1 MGLRGVE
8 GYAVLVELDLANG
21 LPNFTTVGLPD
32 DAVREARERV
42 AAALRNSG
50 YAMPNRRVTVNLSPA
65 RPRKQGS
72 HYELPIALALLT
84 ASGQVAVGAWAQ
96 RWCVVG
102 ELSLDG
108 RVQPVS
114 GVLAMAARAKTSGF
128 ASIMVPE
135 ANADEA
141 RAAGIEALP
150 VADLREAAELA
161 GGAAPRPRSPLASG
175 PVHEAPVPDLS
186 DVRGQFAAK
195 RALEISAAGGH
206 NLLLVGSPGTG
217 KSMLARRL
225 PGILPP
231 MTADEAL
238 EVTLV
243 QSACGRAT
251 PGLVRERPFR
261 SPHHGASAAA
271 LIGGGPSARA
281 GEACLAHGGVLF
293 LDELAEFSRPA
304 LEALRQPLED
314 RRVSVARARE
324 TVEYPSRF
332 TLVAAANPC
341 PCGWRGHPRKTC
353 VCSPVEIGRYLGK
366 LSGPLL
372 DRIDMQI
379 ETPSVAFGDWAA
391 GVSTGEPSSVVRGRV
406 SVARERQRAR
416 WTATAF
422 PLNAFVDAAAFRRDA
437 RVLPEALAALAAA
450 ERKTAL
456 SARALDRVMRVAR
469 TIADLAHRDEVG
481 ASDVLEAASLRGL
494 DRLRSGLDAARI
506 SSAAPVPGPKGPRL
520 EVHA

>member
-1 MGLRGVE
+1 MSLARVHSMGLRGVE
-8 GYAVLVELDLANG
+8 GYPVLVELDLANG
-21 LPNFTTVGLPD
+21 LPGFTTVGLPD

-84 ASGQVAVGAWAQ
+84 ASGQVAAGDWAA

-108 RVQPVS
+108 KVQPVS
-114 GVLAMAARAKTSGF
+114 GVLAMAARAKAAGF
-128 ASIMVPE
+128 AAIIVPE
-135 ANADEA
+135 ANAEEA
-141 RAAGIEALP
+141 RAAGIEAFP

-161 GGAAPRPRSPLASG
+161 GGSVPRVRLAPPARALSYAGS
-175 PVHEAPVPDLS
+175 PDLA
-186 DVRGQFAAK
+186 DVRGQSVAK
-195 RALEISAAGGH
+195 RALELAAAGGH
-206 NLLLVGSPGTG
+206 NLLLVGPPGSG

-231 MTADEAL
+231 MTPEEAL

-243 QSACGRAT
+243 QSACGRVV

-261 SPHHGASAAA
+261 SPHHSASAAA
-271 LIGGGPSARA
+271 LIGGGPLARA

-304 LEALRQPLED
+304 LESLRQPLED
-314 RRVSVARARE
+314 RRVSVARAKE
-324 TVEYPSRF
+324 TIEYPARF

-341 PCGWRGHPRKTC
+341 PCGYLGHPQKTC
-353 VCSPVEIGRYLGK
+353 SCTPHGIDRYLSR

-372 DRIDMQI
+372 DRIDLQI
-379 ETPSVAFGDWAA
+379 EMGPVSFNEWA
-391 GVSTGEPSSVVRGRV
+391 SSSSSPTTHSESSAVVRERV
-406 SVARERQRAR
+406 HAARAR
-416 WTATAF
+416 QMKRWGGGATA
-422 PLNAFVDAAAFRRDA
+422 LNAFVGPAMLRRNGNITSSAFSTLEAAHKMA
-437 RVLPEALAALAAA
+437 V
-450 ERKTAL
+450 L
-456 SARALDRVMRVAR
+456 SARAMDRVLRVAR
-469 TIADLAHRDEVG
+469 TIADLAGSKEVG
-481 ASDVLEAASLRGL
+481 SPHVAEAAQYRSL
-494 DRLRSGLDAARI
+494 DKLRTYLNRQQQAVA
-506 SSAAPVPGPKGPRL
+506 
-520 EVHA
+520 

>member
-1 MGLRGVE
+1 MSLARVHAMGLKGVQ
-8 GYAVLVELDLANG
+8 GYPVLVELDLANG

-42 AAALRNSG
+42 AAAMRNSG
-50 YAMPNRRVTVNLSPA
+50 FAMPNRRVTVNLSPA

-84 ASGQVAVGAWAQ
+84 ASGQVASGEWSS

-108 RVQPVS
+108 RVQPIC
-114 GVLAMAARAKTSGF
+114 GVLAMAARAKAAGF
-128 ASIMVPE
+128 SAIMVPE
-135 ANADEA
+135 ANAEEA

-161 GGAAPRPRSPLASG
+161 GGALPRSRKGGLLA
-175 PVHEAPVPDLS
+175 PAEAPEPDLA
-186 DVRGQFAAK
+186 DVRGQVMAK
-195 RALEISAAGGH
+195 RALEIAAAGGH
-206 NLLLVGSPGTG
+206 NLLLVGAPGTG

-225 PGILPP
+225 PGLLPP
-231 MTADEAL
+231 LTGDEAL

-243 QSACGRAT
+243 QSAIGRAT

-261 SPHHGASAAA
+261 APHHGASAAA
-271 LIGGGPSARA
+271 LIGGGPFSRA
-281 GEACLAHGGVLF
+281 GEVCLAHGGVLF

-314 RRVSVARARE
+314 RRVAVARARE

-341 PCGWRGHPRKTC
+341 YCGYLGHPQKQCKCTPKM
-353 VCSPVEIGRYLGK
+353 VDQYLGR

-372 DRIDMQI
+372 DRIDLQI
-379 ETPSVAFGDWAA
+379 EVGPVSFDEWAQGHTPSKSSA
-391 GVSTGEPSSVVRGRV
+391 ESSVVV
-406 SVARERQRAR
+406 RERVAAARAIQRKR
-416 WTATAF
+416 WGEGTAA
-422 PLNAFVDAAAFRRDA
+422 LNAFVGPAILRREGKISAPAYSTLEAAQRM
-437 RVLPEALAALAAA
+437 
-450 ERKTAL
+450 TAL
-456 SARALDRVMRVAR
+456 SARAMDRILRVAR
-469 TIADLAHRDEVG
+469 TIADLAGSEEVG
-481 ASDVLEAASLRGL
+481 SSHVAEAVQY
-494 DRLRSGLDAARI
+494 RSVDKLKSYLHRQ
-506 SSAAPVPGPKGPRL
+506 
-520 EVHA
+520 

>member
-1 MGLRGVE
+1 MSLARVHSLGLKGVE
-8 GYAVLVELDLANG
+8 GYVVLVELDLANG
-21 LPNFTTVGLPD
+21 LPHFATVGLPD

-42 AAALRNSG
+42 AAAVRNSG
-50 YAMPNRRVTVNLSPA
+50 FTMPNRRVTVNLSPA

-72 HYELPIALALLT
+72 HYELPIALALLA
-84 ASGQVAVGAWAQ
+84 ASGQTSGKE
-96 RWCVVG
+96 RMERCCVVG

-114 GVLAMAARAKTSGF
+114 GVLAMSVRAKAAGF
-128 ASIMVPE
+128 TTIMVPE
-135 ANADEA
+135 ANAEEA

-150 VADLREAAELA
+150 VGDLREAAELV
-161 GGAAPRPRSPLASG
+161 GGAPPRPRARNAVSTAID
-175 PVHEAPVPDLS
+175 AAVPDLAE
-186 DVRGQFAAK
+186 VRGQFAAK
-195 RALEISAAGGH
+195 RALELAAAGGH
-206 NLLLVGSPGTG
+206 NLLLVGAPGTG

-225 PGILPP
+225 PGLLPP
-231 MTADEAL
+231 MTAEEAL

-243 QSACGRAT
+243 QSAMGRAT

-261 SPHHGASAAA
+261 APHHGASAAA
-271 LIGGGPSARA
+271 LIGGGPSSRA

-324 TVEYPSRF
+324 TVEYPARF

-353 VCSPVEIGRYLGK
+353 TCSPAEIGRYLAR
-366 LSGPLL
+366 LSGPLI
-372 DRIDMQI
+372 DRIDLQI

-391 GVSTGEPSSVVRGRV
+391 ASPAAAAAGDSSETVRARV

-416 WTATAF
+416 WMGACA
-422 PLNAFVDAAAFRRDA
+422 PLNAFVDAGSFRRDA
-437 RVLPEALAALAAA
+437 RVLSEAFDALAAA
-450 ERKTAL
+450 ERKAVL
-456 SARALDRVMRVAR
+456 SARALDRVLRVAR
-469 TIADLAHRDEVG
+469 TIADIARRETVG

-494 DRLRSGLDAARI
+494 DRLRSN
-506 SSAAPVPGPKGPRL
+506 L
-520 EVHA
+520 EAVA

>member
-1 MGLRGVE
+1 MSLARVQAMGLKGVE
-8 GYAVLVELDLANG
+8 GYPVLVELDLANG
-21 LPNFTTVGLPD
+21 LPNFATVGLPD
-32 DAVREARERV
+32 HAVREARERV
-42 AAALRNSG
+42 VAALRNSG
-50 YAMPNRRVTVNLSPA
+50 YAVPNRRVTVNLSPA

-84 ASGQVAVGAWAQ
+84 ASGQVAAGAWTR

-114 GVLAMAARAKTSGF
+114 GVLAMAARAKAVGF
-128 ASIMVPE
+128 AAIMVPE
-135 ANADEA
+135 ANAEEA

-161 GGAAPRPRSPLASG
+161 GGAPPRPRALAAQAASPGVSA
-175 PVHEAPVPDLS
+175 PDLS

-195 RALEISAAGGH
+195 RALELAAAGGH
-206 NLLLVGSPGTG
+206 NLLFVGAPGTG

-231 MTADEAL
+231 LTDTEAL
-238 EVTLV
+238 EITLV
-243 QSACGRAT
+243 QSAIGRAT

-261 SPHHGASAAA
+261 APHHGTSAAA
-271 LIGGGPSARA
+271 LIGGGPAARA
-281 GEACLAHGGVLF
+281 GEVCLAHGGVLF
-293 LDELAEFSRPA
+293 LDELAEFPRPA

-314 RRVSVARARE
+314 RCVSVARARE

-353 VCSPVEIGRYLGK
+353 VCSPVDIGRYLAR
-366 LSGPLL
+366 LSGPLI
-372 DRIDMQI
+372 DRIDLQI
-379 ETPSVAFGDWAA
+379 ETPAVAFGDWAA
-391 GVSTGEPSSVVRGRV
+391 ATSTGESSAIVRARV
-406 SVARERQRAR
+406 SAARERQRAR
-416 WTATAF
+416 WTESPA
-422 PLNAFVDAAAFRRDA
+422 PLNAFVDAVVFRRGA
-437 RVLPEALAALAAA
+437 RVCPEALDALAAA

-456 SARALDRVMRVAR
+456 SARALDRILRVAR
-469 TIADLAHRDEVG
+469 TIADVSEREEVG
-481 ASDVLEAASLRGL
+481 VSDVLEAASLRGL
-494 DRLRSGLDAARI
+494 DRLRAGLKD
-506 SSAAPVPGPKGPRL
+506 PNL
-520 EVHA
+520 EAVA

>member
-1 MGLRGVE
+1 MSLARVHAMGLKGVQ
-8 GYAVLVELDLANG
+8 GYPVLVELDLANG

-42 AAALRNSG
+42 AAAMRNSG
-50 YAMPNRRVTVNLSPA
+50 FAMPNRRVTVNLSPA

-84 ASGQVAVGAWAQ
+84 ASGQVASGEWSS

-108 RVQPVS
+108 RVQPIC
-114 GVLAMAARAKTSGF
+114 GVLAMAARAKAAGF
-128 ASIMVPE
+128 TSIMVPE
-135 ANADEA
+135 ANAEEA

-161 GGAAPRPRSPLASG
+161 GGALPRTRKGEAVASVGAP
-175 PVHEAPVPDLS
+175 EPDLA
-186 DVRGQFAAK
+186 DVRGQIMAK
-195 RALEISAAGGH
+195 RALEIAAAGGH
-206 NLLLVGSPGTG
+206 NLLLVGAPGTG

-225 PGILPP
+225 PGLLPP
-231 MTADEAL
+231 LTGDEAL

-243 QSACGRAT
+243 QSAIGRAT

-261 SPHHGASAAA
+261 APHHGASAAA
-271 LIGGGPSARA
+271 LIGGGPFSRA
-281 GEACLAHGGVLF
+281 GEVCLAHGGVLF

-314 RRVSVARARE
+314 RRVAVARARE

-341 PCGWRGHPRKTC
+341 PCGYLGHPQKTC
-353 VCSPVEIGRYLGK
+353 SCTPHGIERYLGK

-372 DRIDMQI
+372 DRIDLQI
-379 ETPSVAFGDWAA
+379 EMGPVSFSEWASSPSA
-391 GVSTGEPSSVVRGRV
+391 SSESSAVVRERV
-406 SVARERQRAR
+406 SSARTIQRKR
-416 WTATAF
+416 WGEGPAA
-422 PLNAFVDAAAFRRDA
+422 LNAFVGPAILRREGKISAQAFSTLEAAQRMTVF
-437 RVLPEALAALAAA
+437 
-450 ERKTAL
+450 
-456 SARALDRVMRVAR
+456 SARAMDRVLRVAR
-469 TIADLAHRDEVG
+469 TIADLAGSEEVG
-481 ASDVLEAASLRGL
+481 SSHIAEAVQYRSL
-494 DRLRSGLDAARI
+494 DKLRSYLHRQQQAVA
-506 SSAAPVPGPKGPRL
+506 
-520 EVHA
+520 